1 MKAETVV
8 TTVAAGGT
16 SLIAGT
22 ALGVPVL
29 SLIFGLGGGLV
40 AMTWAKK
47 MPWWKVLLT
56 LAASTLT
63 GGALGPLAAAHIH
76 TEGVPPQTELIAA
89 SFVVGAGFQVIL
101 QALIAATVNR
111 INQAGGKS

>member
-1 MKAETVV
+1 MKLESTLACAG
-8 TTVAAGGT
+8 AACT
-16 SLIAGT
+16 SIVAGT
-22 ALGVPVL
+22 VLGVPMV

-40 AMTWAKK
+40 ALTWAKP
-47 MPWWKVLLT
+47 MHWWKRLTT

-63 GGALGPLAAAHIH
+63 GGALGPLVAAHMH
-76 TEGVPPQTELIAA
+76 VENVPAQTELIAA

-101 QALIAATVNR
+101 QALIAAAVNR